1 MLLHE
6 INFMQKT
13 SIVKN
18 VLAALLL
25 TSLIAPG
32 CNKDDDPEPAPGSK
46 NIAEIVSSDTSFS
59 FLLAAAVK
67 AGLDGA
73 LAGTAPL
80 TVFAPTNNAFR
91 AAGYATAA
99 SVSAEDAGTLSSI
112 LLYHILDGTV
122 KAAAVPAGPNASVTT
137 KGGLAVY
144 TTSNSSGVFI
154 NGVKVTTADITAS
167 NGVIHVIGSVLVPPS
182 GNIVETAVAT
192 PDFSYLVAAVLR
204 ASTGATNVAAALSGP
219 GPLTVFAPTNEAFI
233 NAGFTTI
240 DDINNADPD
249 VLTGILTYHVIAAR
263 VFSSDLTNGLQP
275 ATLNGGTVTINLGTG
290 ATVTGVGNTT
300 ASNITATNI
309 VATNGVIHVIDQVLL
324 P

>member
-1 MLLHE
+1 
-6 INFMQKT
+6 MQKT
-13 SIVKN
+13 SVVKSL
-18 VLAALLL
+18 LASLLL
-25 TSLIAPG
+25 TSLITAG
-32 CNKDDDPEPAPGSK
+32 CNKDDDPTPAPISK
-46 NIAEIVSSDTSFS
+46 NIAEIVSGDTTFS

-73 LAGTAPL
+73 LAGTSPL

-91 AAGYATAA
+91 ALGYTTAA
-99 SVSAEDAGTLSSI
+99 SVSAEDAATLSSI

-122 KAAAVPAGPNASVTT
+122 KASSVPAGPNASVTT
-137 KGGLAVY
+137 KGGLVVY
-144 TTSNSSGVFI
+144 ATNNSGGVYI
-154 NGVKVTTADITAS
+154 NGIKVTTADITAS
-167 NGVIHVIGSVLVPPS
+167 NGVIHVIGSVLIPPS
-182 GNIVETAVAT
+182 GNIVETAIAT
-192 PDFSYLVAAVLR
+192 PDFSYLVAAVLK
-204 ASTGATNVAAALSGP
+204 ASTGTTNVAAALSGA
-219 GPLTVFAPTNEAFI
+219 GPLTVFAPTNQAFV

-249 VLTGILTYHVIAAR
+249 VLAGILTYHVIAAR

-275 ATLNGGTVTINLGTG
+275 ATLNGETVTINLGTG

-300 ASNITATNI
+300 ASKIKATNI

>member
-1 MLLHE
+1 MK
-6 INFMQKT
+6 KT
-13 SIVKN
+13 SVVKSL
-18 VLAALLL
+18 LASLLL
-25 TSLIAPG
+25 TALLVTG
-32 CNKDDDPEPAPGSK
+32 CDKDDNPAPSAGPK
-46 NIAEIVSSDTSFS
+46 NIAEIVAGDTTFS

-73 LAGTAPL
+73 LAGTNTL

-91 AAGYATAA
+91 ALGYTTAA
-99 SVSAEDAGTLSSI
+99 SVSAEDATKLSSI

-122 KAAAVPAGPNASVTT
+122 TASAVPAGPNASVTT
-137 KGGLAVY
+137 KGDGVVY
-144 TTSNSSGVFI
+144 ATSNSSGVYI
-154 NGVKVTTADITAS
+154 NGIKVTTADITAS
-167 NGVIHVIGSVLVPPS
+167 NGVIHVIGSVLIPPS
-182 GNIVETAVAT
+182 GNIVETAIAS
-192 PDFSYLVAAVLR
+192 PDFSYLVAAVLK
-204 ASTGATNVAAALSGP
+204 AGTGTTDVPAALSGT
-219 GPLTVFAPTNEAFI
+219 GPLTVFAPTNQAFI

-249 VLTGILTYHVIAAR
+249 VLAGILTYHVIAAR

-290 ATVTGVGNTT
+290 ATVKGAGNTT

-309 VATNGVIHVIDQVLL
+309 VTTNGVIHVIDQVLL